1 VATSFTPTSDERLKK
16 NIQTLDDALECVE
29 KLRGASFDWRMPE
42 ERDIGQGLTLPTR
55 EHQIGVIAQEVE
67 QVFPEAVGTD
77 NNGVKNVNYNSLVAP
92 LIEAIKEQQERSP
105 YHIVFLDWEMPQIS
119 GFDILSH
126 FRKLKPF
133 AGTAFVMLTSVS
145 ETPEVLRA
153 VKAGA
158 NTGILS
164 NLSPMTALMKGCGVL
179 VSGSA
184 NKNR

>member
-1 VATSFTPTSDERLKK
+1 
-16 NIQTLDDALECVE
+16 
-29 KLRGASFDWRMPE
+29 
-42 ERDIGQGLTLPTR
+42 
-55 EHQIGVIAQEVE
+55 
-67 QVFPEAVGTD
+67 
-77 NNGVKNVNYNSLVAP
+77 
-92 LIEAIKEQQERSP
+92 
-105 YHIVFLDWEMPQIS
+105 
-119 GFDILSH
+119 LSH